1 MNSMNS
7 DKRIKELEIELKKA
21 KEEIERLKKM
31 IDNVASKCYFEAKQ
45 GAAMLAKSNLPRGE
59 WTWHKRG
66 YEFGNEI
73 LSMLGRETV
82 FLLNR
87 YTGLLGKARNMFRG
101 YFS

>member
-1 MNSMNS
+1 MNS
-7 DKRIKELEIELKKA
+7 DKRIKELEIELEKAQKKI
-21 KEEIERLKKM
+21 KQLGKI
-31 IDNVASKCYFEAKQ
+31 IDNVAEKCQSEAEA
-45 GAAMLAKSNLPRGE
+45 GAQMMSRGNLPRGE

-73 LSMLGRETV
+73 LAMLDKKKV

-87 YTGLLGKARNMFRG
+87 YTGLPGKAREMFKG